1 MKGQMQV
8 VTVMGQEYQVQSDFI
23 KRGTFATN
31 ANGECKQISYSGYIS
46 NELTIRKA
54 IANKFGLESFRK

>member
-1 MKGQMQV
+1 MKGHMKV

-23 KRGTFATN
+23 MRGTFATN
-31 ANGECKQISYSGYIS
+31 ASGECKQISYSGYIS

-54 IANKFGLESFRK
+54 IAIAFGLKSFRK